1 MAGAVTEHG
10 GDGAWFLRAFDYF
23 GSPEGS
29 AASPEGQI
37 FVEPQ
42 GMCLMAGIG
51 LDDGRA
57 TAALDAGA
65 ARLAT
70 PHGLLLVQPASTGCD
85 PRLGEITSYPP
96 GVKENGGSSATP
108 IPGS

>member
-1 MAGAVTEHG
+1 VAEQLPQISERRGEGPEAADHRAAGRRMAGAVTEHG

-65 ARLAT
+65 AARSAVGPACL
-70 PHGLLLVQPASTGCD
+70 HGVRS
-85 PRLGEITSYPP
+85 SP
-96 GVKENGGSSATP
+96 G
-108 IPGS
+108 